1 MSRGPDSE
9 DEPSGDPTD
18 VALGLPPAAGAD
30 DGRRR
35 RQTPS
40 NIAASGR
47 AAGEHEHGDG
57 TAQKLEAGR
66 GEEHNHAA
74 DEHDHHELG
83 SRRGEGSG
91 RETASEVSP
100 ASSGTGSPDIS
111 QEHSF
116 VSPTHTRHGAHPDAR
131 DTVHRDD
138 AGHPHEHDDHGHGL
152 LAWLREALPF
162 GHGHSHGEASVD
174 SALEGSERGIWA
186 LKVSLVGLML
196 TASFQVIVVVF
207 TGSVALLADTIHN
220 FSDALTALPL
230 WLAFVLGR
238 RPPSRRYTYGYGRAE
253 DVAGVIIVVMILLS
267 ALVAAYESY
276 QRIVNPTPLRYVW
289 AVIGASLIGFAGNE
303 AVALF
308 RMRIGREIGSAALVA
323 DGRHAQVDGLTS
335 LAVLI
340 GALGVAAGYPLA
352 DPIIGLV
359 ITVAILF
366 VVRDTARLMWG
377 RLMDSVDPE
386 IVDGIER
393 TASGVAGAQEIHGVR
408 VRWLGHNLQAEL
420 HLTVDGAL
428 STYESHEI
436 VEQVRH
442 ALFHDQPRLS
452 VINIHVD
459 PRPDGDVDPHAQT
472 VHHEQPSA

>member
-1 MSRGPDSE
+1 
-9 DEPSGDPTD
+9 
-18 VALGLPPAAGAD
+18 
-30 DGRRR
+30 
-35 RQTPS
+35 
-40 NIAASGR
+40 
-47 AAGEHEHGDG
+47 
-57 TAQKLEAGR
+57 
-66 GEEHNHAA
+66 
-74 DEHDHHELG
+74 
-83 SRRGEGSG
+83 
-91 RETASEVSP
+91 
-100 ASSGTGSPDIS
+100 
-111 QEHSF
+111 
-116 VSPTHTRHGAHPDAR
+116 
-131 DTVHRDD
+131 
-138 AGHPHEHDDHGHGL
+138 
-152 LAWLREALPF
+152 
-162 GHGHSHGEASVD
+162 
-174 SALEGSERGIWA
+174 
-186 LKVSLVGLML
+186 ML

-276 QRIVNPTPLRYVW
+276 QRIVNPAPLRYVW

-323 DGRHAQVDGLTS
+323 DRRHAQVDGLTS

-393 TASGVAGAQEIHGVR
+393 TAAMTPGAEEVHGVR

-442 ALFHDQPRLS
+442 ALFHDQT
-452 VINIHVD
+452 
-459 PRPDGDVDPHAQT
+459 GCQ
-472 VHHEQPSA
+472 